1 MPAAREPLLTDGAE
15 DPLQA
20 AGWSERRLRNVRIA
34 GFVLALFGFCVLAFS
49 FWLQDRLHPHATPSP
64 PPPSGGGSSDA
75 AFGTAGDFDSF
86 VLARFWDDKDA
97 PGNLSLHGVWP
108 QYNTYRGCS
117 ATPCT
122 AAAGGHGWPQFCGKD
137 QPAAWRALEPIV
149 PTVRAEFAQ
158 RWRTYAPGY
167 VENGGTFADHEWSK
181 HGTCSAQT
189 EDEDGHVE
197 PGAAEE
203 LQRRYFTLQMQLMER
218 YPLPNTVRTA
228 ASSGTAMTLA
238 ELQTAFTTGD
248 NAGPANSVA
257 LSCDP
262 IKDEPGAGKLTMVSF
277 CLSPASWMNQSASL
291 PARVGCSEETCLSSS
306 YDNGCTAFPDKIY
319 LDLDLRSIQ
328 VTS

>member
-1 MPAAREPLLTDGAE
+1 MPAARRDPLLAAEGGDSE

-49 FWLQDRLHPHATPSP
+49 FWLQDRLHPHAPPSP
-64 PPPSGGGSSDA
+64 PPAPSGGGGGDA

-108 QYNTYRGCS
+108 QYDTYRGCS

-149 PTVRAEFAQ
+149 PAVRAEFTQ

-167 VENGGTFADHEWSK
+167 VENQGSFADHEWSK
-181 HGTCSAQT
+181 HGTCSAPT
-189 EDEDGHVE
+189 EDEDGNVE
-197 PGAAEE
+197 PAAVEE
-203 LQRRYFTLQMQLMER
+203 LQRRYFTLQMELMER
-218 YPLPNTVRTA
+218 YPLPDAVRTA
-228 ASSGTAMTLA
+228 ASGGTPMTLA
-238 ELQTAFTTGD
+238 ELQAAFTSGE

-262 IKDEPGAGKLTMVSF
+262 VKGEPGAGKLIMVSF
-277 CLSPASWMNQSASL
+277 CLSPLSWMNQSASL
-291 PARVGCSEETCLSSS
+291 PARVACSEETCLSSS

-319 LDLDLRSIQ
+319 LSEQATR
-328 VTS
+328 